1 MSISKPNSIEN
12 FSDNVKK
19 PKRYFIVKNIGYSLI
34 IIMNSIACVN
44 NTGLKKNIIGIE
56 SKSNAITRIEI
67 PSKLIAT
74 RSDYQTKP
82 VPPNSVIMGYL
93 MEGQMPT
100 DSQFKNMTHVGISF
114 LQATNNRGE
123 VSMTTGWENLN
134 EIIASAH
141 ANDVKALISFGG
153 GGFKVTSELMG
164 VKDNRHNLISNII
177 KFIRDN
183 DLDGFDCDWEPS
195 WINNKSKMEKI
206 NNAITNYY
214 ITFIKEFRE
223 ALDKEFGKGNKIFTA
238 AILNANSIW
247 YSNKKQIAHFPQN
260 GWWHYL
266 DWVSLMNYDNDL
278 GSKHATFESV
288 FGPEGSVSYWTSFGI
303 PQSKIVIGIPF
314 YARAG
319 WGEEFLTYKDIIRI
333 NPNIPDTLDFVLH
346 SKSIL
351 GIKKEYGFNG
361 VSTLVRKVKE
371 GKKLSLTGIMF
382 WRLAG
387 DVPVDHEKSLLA
399 AMSEELKR

>member
-1 MSISKPNSIEN
+1 MKNIVIALMILIHSVTCVFNTEIKKNKTYSKTMSIKKDVIE
-12 FSDNVKK
+12 V
-19 PKRYFIVKNIGYSLI
+19 
-34 IIMNSIACVN
+34 
-44 NTGLKKNIIGIE
+44 
-56 SKSNAITRIEI
+56 
-67 PSKLIAT
+67 PSKFVAT
-74 RSDYQTKP
+74 KSDYQTKP
-82 VPPNSVIMGYL
+82 LPPNSVIMGYL
-93 MEGQMPT
+93 IEGQMPT
-100 DSQFKNMTHVGISF
+100 EAQFKKMTHVGISF
-114 LQATNNRGE
+114 LQATSNTGE
-123 VSMTTGWENLN
+123 VSMTSGWEDLN
-134 EIIASAH
+134 EIVASAQ

-164 VKDNRHNLISNII
+164 VKDNRHNLIRNII

-195 WINNKSKMEKI
+195 WLDNKNEMEKI

-214 ITFIKEFRE
+214 ITFIREFRE
-223 ALDKEFGKGNKIFTA
+223 ALDTEFGKGNKIFTA
-238 AILNANSIW
+238 AILNENSIW
-247 YSNKKQIAHFPQN
+247 YSSKKQIAHFPQN

-288 FGPEGSVSYWTSFGI
+288 FGPEGSVFHWVGFGV
-303 PQSKIVIGIPF
+303 PQSKIVIGVPF

-319 WGEEFLTYKDIIRI
+319 WGEEFLTYKDIINM
-333 NPNIPDTLDFVLH
+333 NPGIPDTLDFIIH
-346 SKSIL
+346 NKTRL
-351 GIKKEYGFNG
+351 GRKKEYGFNG
-361 VSTLVRKVKE
+361 VSTVVRKVKE
-371 GKKLSLTGIMF
+371 GKNLNLTGVMF

>member
-1 MSISKPNSIEN
+1 MKNIVIALMMLIHSVTCVFNTEIKKNKTYSKTMSIKKDVIE
-12 FSDNVKK
+12 V
-19 PKRYFIVKNIGYSLI
+19 
-34 IIMNSIACVN
+34 
-44 NTGLKKNIIGIE
+44 
-56 SKSNAITRIEI
+56 
-67 PSKLIAT
+67 PSKFVAT
-74 RSDYQTKP
+74 KSDYQTKP
-82 VPPNSVIMGYL
+82 LPPNSVIMGYL
-93 MEGQMPT
+93 IEGQMPT
-100 DSQFKNMTHVGISF
+100 EAQFKKMTHVGISF
-114 LQATNNRGE
+114 LQATNNTGE
-123 VSMTTGWENLN
+123 VSMTSGWEDLN
-134 EIIASAH
+134 EIVASAQ

-164 VKDNRHNLISNII
+164 VKDNRHNLIRNII

-195 WINNKSKMEKI
+195 WLDNKKEMEKI

-214 ITFIKEFRE
+214 ITFIREFRE
-223 ALDKEFGKGNKIFTA
+223 ALDTEFGKGNKIFTA
-238 AILNANSIW
+238 AILNENSIW
-247 YSNKKQIAHFPQN
+247 YSSKKQIAHFPQN

-288 FGPEGSVSYWTSFGI
+288 FGPEGSVFHWVGFGV
-303 PQSKIVIGIPF
+303 PQSKIVIGVPF

-319 WGEEFLTYKDIIRI
+319 WGEEFLTYKDIINM
-333 NPNIPDTLDFVLH
+333 NPGIPDTLDFIIH
-346 SKSIL
+346 NKTRL
-351 GIKKEYGFNG
+351 GRKKEYGFNG
-361 VSTLVRKVKE
+361 VSTVVRKVKE
-371 GKKLSLTGIMF
+371 GKNLNLTGVMF

>member
-1 MSISKPNSIEN
+1 MSIGKPNSIEN
-12 FSDNVKK
+12 FSDNGKK
-19 PKRYFIVKNIGYSLI
+19 PKRYLIVKNIGYSLI
-34 IIMNSIACVN
+34 IIMNSIACDY
-44 NTGLKKNIIGIE
+44 NTGLKKNIIGIG

-67 PSKLIAT
+67 PSKFIAT

-100 DSQFKNMTHVGISF
+100 DSQFKKMTHVGISF
-114 LQATNNRGE
+114 LQATNNKGE
-123 VSMTTGWENLN
+123 VAMTTGWENLN
-134 EIIASAH
+134 EIVASAQ

-164 VKDNRHNLISNII
+164 VKDNRHNLIRNII

-195 WINNKSKMEKI
+195 WLDNKKEMEKI

-214 ITFIKEFRE
+214 ITFIREFRE
-223 ALDKEFGKGNKIFTA
+223 ALDTEFGKGNKIFTA
-238 AILNANSIW
+238 AILNENSIW
-247 YSNKKQIAHFPQN
+247 YSSKKQIAHFPQN

-288 FGPEGSVSYWTSFGI
+288 FGPEGSVFHWVGFGV
-303 PQSKIVIGIPF
+303 PQSKIVIGVPF

-319 WGEEFLTYKDIIRI
+319 WGEEFLTYKDIINM
-333 NPNIPDTLDFVLH
+333 NPGIPDTLDFIIH
-346 SKSIL
+346 NKTRL
-351 GIKKEYGFNG
+351 GRKKEYGFNG
-361 VSTLVRKVKE
+361 VSTVVRKVKE
-371 GKKLSLTGIMF
+371 GKNLNLTGVMF

-387 DVPVDHEKSLLA
+387 DVPVDHEKSLLR
-399 AMSEELKR
+399 AMSGELKR

>member
-1 MSISKPNSIEN
+1 MKNIVIALMILIHSVTCVFNTEIKKNKTYSKTMSIKKDVIE
-12 FSDNVKK
+12 V
-19 PKRYFIVKNIGYSLI
+19 
-34 IIMNSIACVN
+34 
-44 NTGLKKNIIGIE
+44 
-56 SKSNAITRIEI
+56 
-67 PSKLIAT
+67 PSKFVAT
-74 RSDYQTKP
+74 KSDYQTKP
-82 VPPNSVIMGYL
+82 LPPNSVIMGYL
-93 MEGQMPT
+93 IEGQMPT
-100 DSQFKNMTHVGISF
+100 EAQFKKMTHVGISF
-114 LQATNNRGE
+114 LQATNNTGE
-123 VSMTTGWENLN
+123 VSMTSGWEDLN
-134 EIIASAH
+134 EIVASAH

-164 VKDNRHNLISNII
+164 VKDNRHNLIRNII

-195 WINNKSKMEKI
+195 WLDNKNEMEKI

-214 ITFIKEFRE
+214 ITFIREFRE
-223 ALDKEFGKGNKIFTA
+223 ALDTEFGKGNKIFTA
-238 AILNANSIW
+238 AILNENSIW
-247 YSNKKQIAHFPQN
+247 YSSKKQIAHFPQN

-288 FGPEGSVSYWTSFGI
+288 FGPEGSVFHWVGFGV
-303 PQSKIVIGIPF
+303 PQSKIVIGVPF

-319 WGEEFLTYKDIIRI
+319 WGEEFLTYKDIINM
-333 NPNIPDTLDFVLH
+333 NPGIPDTLDFIIH
-346 SKSIL
+346 NKTRL
-351 GIKKEYGFNG
+351 GRKKEYGFNG
-361 VSTLVRKVKE
+361 VSTVVRKVKE
-371 GKKLSLTGIMF
+371 GKNLNLTGVMF

>member
-1 MSISKPNSIEN
+1 MKNIVIALMILIHSVTCVFNTEIKKNKTYSKTMSIKKDVIE
-12 FSDNVKK
+12 V
-19 PKRYFIVKNIGYSLI
+19 
-34 IIMNSIACVN
+34 
-44 NTGLKKNIIGIE
+44 
-56 SKSNAITRIEI
+56 
-67 PSKLIAT
+67 PSKFVAT
-74 RSDYQTKP
+74 KSDYQTKP
-82 VPPNSVIMGYL
+82 LPPNSVIMGYL
-93 MEGQMPT
+93 IEGQMPT
-100 DSQFKNMTHVGISF
+100 EAQFKKMTHVGISF
-114 LQATNNRGE
+114 LQATNNTGE
-123 VSMTTGWENLN
+123 VSMTSGWEDLN
-134 EIIASAH
+134 EIVASAH

-164 VKDNRHNLISNII
+164 VKDNRHNLIRNII

-195 WINNKSKMEKI
+195 WLDNKKEMEKI

-214 ITFIKEFRE
+214 ITFIREFRE
-223 ALDKEFGKGNKIFTA
+223 ALDTEFGKGNKIFTA
-238 AILNANSIW
+238 AILNENSIW
-247 YSNKKQIAHFPQN
+247 YSSKKQIAHFPQN

-288 FGPEGSVSYWTSFGI
+288 FGPEGSVFHWVGFGV
-303 PQSKIVIGIPF
+303 PQSKIVIGVPF

-319 WGEEFLTYKDIIRI
+319 WGEEFLTYKDIINM
-333 NPNIPDTLDFVLH
+333 NPGIPDTLDFIIH
-346 SKSIL
+346 NKTRL
-351 GIKKEYGFNG
+351 GRKKEYGFNG
-361 VSTLVRKVKE
+361 VSTVVRKVKE
-371 GKKLSLTGIMF
+371 GKNLNLTGVMF

>member
-1 MSISKPNSIEN
+1 MKNIVIALMMLIHSVTCVFNTEIKKNKTYSKTMSIKKDVIE
-12 FSDNVKK
+12 V
-19 PKRYFIVKNIGYSLI
+19 
-34 IIMNSIACVN
+34 
-44 NTGLKKNIIGIE
+44 
-56 SKSNAITRIEI
+56 
-67 PSKLIAT
+67 PSKFVAT
-74 RSDYQTKP
+74 KSDYQTRP
-82 VPPNSVIMGYL
+82 LPPNSVIMGYL
-93 MEGQMPT
+93 IEGQMPT
-100 DSQFKNMTHVGISF
+100 EAQFKKMTHVGISF
-114 LQATNNRGE
+114 LQATNNTGE
-123 VSMTTGWENLN
+123 VSMTSGWEDLN
-134 EIIASAH
+134 EIVTSAH

-164 VKDNRHNLISNII
+164 VKDNRHNLIRNII

-195 WINNKSKMEKI
+195 WLDNKNEMEKI

-214 ITFIKEFRE
+214 ITFIREFRE
-223 ALDKEFGKGNKIFTA
+223 ALDTEFGKGNKIFTA
-238 AILNANSIW
+238 AILNENSIW
-247 YSNKKQIAHFPQN
+247 YSSKKQIAHFPQN

-288 FGPEGSVSYWTSFGI
+288 FGPEGSVFHWVGFGV
-303 PQSKIVIGIPF
+303 PQSKIVIGVPF

-319 WGEEFLTYKDIIRI
+319 WGEEFLTYKDIINM
-333 NPNIPDTLDFVLH
+333 NPGIPDTLDFIIH
-346 SKSIL
+346 NKTRL
-351 GIKKEYGFNG
+351 GRKKEYGFNG
-361 VSTLVRKVKE
+361 VSTVVRKVKE
-371 GKKLSLTGIMF
+371 GKNLNLTGVMF